1 MSSRGTPK
9 TGAGQDGAGGG
20 EASGARR
27 ERGAPVAAA
36 TSPEAGAPRAAS
48 ASASAAAS
56 RPAPSP
62 TGAATATVGGDTQSN
77 GGAGAELTRAQQLE
91 LYYYMRLTRSLE
103 ERLVNLYRQTKVIG
117 GLFRSLG
124 QEADAVGSAYALDR
138 SKGDVL
144 SPLIRNLG
152 SMLVQGARPAEV
164 LRQYMAKAD
173 SPTRGREL
181 NIHYGDLV
189 RGFIGQISHLGDMVP
204 VMAGV
209 TLSFKMRDEN
219 RVGLVYVGDG
229 ATSTGAFHEGINFAG
244 VQRCPLVV
252 IVENNGYAY
261 STPVSRQTAAR
272 SFVDKAVGYGI
283 AGDRADGNDVLA
295 TYEVTKRAVDRARGG
310 GGVTLIELMTYRRK
324 GHAEHD
330 NQSYVPPGEIER
342 WERDNDPLERYARTL
357 GERLGVGA
365 AELAAIDARVQVEI
379 DTATDEASAAPT
391 PDGPDAL
398 VGVYADPASVGTLW
412 FREGVQAAVTAHERP
427 AAWGTH
433 DG

>member
-1 MSSRGTPK
+1 MPAKRTPARDS
-9 TGAGQDGAGGG
+9 GGVGQ
-20 EASGARR
+20 
-27 ERGAPVAAA
+27 APIGSVAPRITPGNGIA
-36 TSPEAGAPRAAS
+36 AGAAHDAGDGS
-48 ASASAAAS
+48 
-56 RPAPSP
+56 
-62 TGAATATVGGDTQSN
+62 TA
-77 GGAGAELTRAQQLE
+77 LTREQRLE

-103 ERLVNLYRQTKVIG
+103 ERLVNLYRQTKVVG

-138 SKGDVL
+138 RKGDIL

-152 SMLVQGARPAEV
+152 SMLVQGARPSEI
-164 LRQYMAKAD
+164 LRQYMAKGD

-189 RGFIGQISHLGDMVP
+189 RGFVGQISHLGDMVP

-209 TLSFKMRDEN
+209 TLSFKMRGED

-229 ATSTGAFHEGINFAG
+229 ATSTGAFHEGLNFAA

-252 IVENNGYAY
+252 VVENNGYAY
-261 STPVSRQTAAR
+261 STPVEKQTAAR
-272 SFVDKAVGYGI
+272 SFVVKAVGYGI
-283 AGDRADGNDVLA
+283 AGERADGNDVVA
-295 TYEVTKRAVDRARGG
+295 TYEATKRAVDRARAG
-310 GGVTLIELMTYRRK
+310 GGVSLVELVTYRRK

-342 WERDNDPLERYARTL
+342 WERENDPLDRYARVLVERDGVTAVEL
-357 GERLGVGA
+357 G
-365 AELAAIDARVQVEI
+365 AIDARVLSEI
-379 DTATDEASAAPT
+379 DVATDDASAAPT
-391 PDGPDAL
+391 PEGRDAL
-398 VGVYADPASVGTLW
+398 NGVYADPAVADSLW
-412 FREGVQAAVTAHERP
+412 FRSGVDAAVTTHERP